1 MLFYNKLKNLYHKL
15 ILSKYI
21 IVHNYRIP
29 SNYNN
34 TSTQFVNNNNL
45 SSTTKYLIWVDTNN
59 FQVNIFSGSK
69 NNWKLIKNYIC
80 SIGKPSTPTPLGT
93 FKVGAKGFSFGENH
107 GYICY
112 YYTQFKGNYLFH
124 SIIYNLDNTVRDGRL
139 GYKISNGCIRLAKV
153 NAKWIYDNIPYGTTV
168 FIS

>member
-1 MLFYNKLKNLYHKL
+1 MLFYSKLKDLYHKL

-29 SNYNN
+29 PNYNN

-69 NNWKLIKNYIC
+69 NNWKLIKNYFC

-93 FKVGAKGFSFGENH
+93 FKVGAKGFSFGTN
-107 GYICY
+107 
-112 YYTQFKGNYLFH
+112 FKC
-124 SIIYNLDNTVRDGRL
+124 S
-139 GYKISNGCIRLAKV
+139 
-153 NAKWIYDNIPYGTTV
+153 
-168 FIS
+168 

>member
-1 MLFYNKLKNLYHKL
+1 MQFNNILKNIYRNIIFSKS
-15 ILSKYI
+15 ILSHKF
-21 IVHNYRIP
+21 RIP
-29 SNYNN
+29 SNYND
-34 TSTQFVNNNNL
+34 TSTEFVNNNNL

-69 NNWKLIKNYIC
+69 NKWKLVKNYIC
-80 SIGKPSTPTPLGT
+80 SIGKSSTPTPLGK
-93 FKVGAKGFSFGENH
+93 FKVGVKGFSFGENH

-139 GYKISNGCIRLAKV
+139 GYKISNGCVRLAKV